1 MHQSTFSSSQGLDG
15 LALHGEV
22 DATNTDVFTAVLSAA
37 SRHRSRV
44 LWVDLGGVS
53 YVDAGSCW
61 RLDDAT
67 RGYRSSGGH
76 VVLVAPQ
83 PPVELTMRMLE
94 VDELLGMHLVGG

>member
-1 MHQSTFSSSQGLDG
+1 
-15 LALHGEV
+15 
-22 DATNTDVFTAVLSAA
+22 
-37 SRHRSRV
+37 V
-44 LWVDLGGVS
+44 LWVDLSEVS

-76 VVLVAPQ
+76 VLLVAPQ

-94 VDELLGMHLVGG
+94 VDELPGMHLVGGER